1 VKLDRPVLDSAVR
14 QGILA
19 PEQAEALWVFLGE
32 QSADAPSF
40 RASHVLYYLG
50 GLLAIG
56 AMSLFMT
63 LGWEAF
69 GGWGLLLIA
78 IGYAAAGL
86 WLTDRL
92 LHRWRLRIPAGISA
106 VFVVALVPLAI
117 YGLQSGLGFW
127 VEDKVYRDYHRLI
140 DWRWVLMELGTLA
153 AGAVLLWRYRL
164 PFLVMPVALTLW
176 YMSMD
181 ATPFLF
187 GEADE
192 TWRLRRLVSLGF
204 GLGMVALAVGVDLR
218 TRQDKDYAFWLHLFG
233 VIAFWGGLSLMSS
246 ESEVGK
252 FLYLCVNLIM
262 IAAGTLLSRRVYA
275 VFGGLGAAGY
285 VGHLAY
291 EVFKDSI
298 AFPFILTGI
307 GIAIVYLG
315 VLWQR
320 NEQAIAAR
328 FRSILPAGMREMIE
342 RRR

>member
-1 VKLDRPVLDSAVR
+1 MKIDRSILDSAVR

-19 PEQAEALWVFLGE
+19 PEQADALWTFLGE

-78 IGYAAAGL
+78 IGYAVAGL
-86 WLTDRL
+86 WLTERL
-92 LHRWRLRIPAGISA
+92 LRRWRLHIPAGISA

-117 YGLQSGLGFW
+117 YGLQSGLGLW
-127 VEDKVYRDYHRLI
+127 PEDNAYRDYHRLI

-192 TWRLRRLVSLGF
+192 TWQLRRLVSLCF
-204 GLGMVALAVGVDLR
+204 GLGMLALAVWVDLR
-218 TRQDKDYAFWLHLFG
+218 TRQEKDYAFWLHLFG

-246 ESEVGK
+246 ESEVGR
-252 FLYLCVNLIM
+252 FLYLCVNLLM

-275 VFGGLGAAGY
+275 VFGGLGATGY

-320 NEQAIAAR
+320 NEKATAAR
-328 FRSILPAGMREMIE
+328 LRSILPAAMRQMIE